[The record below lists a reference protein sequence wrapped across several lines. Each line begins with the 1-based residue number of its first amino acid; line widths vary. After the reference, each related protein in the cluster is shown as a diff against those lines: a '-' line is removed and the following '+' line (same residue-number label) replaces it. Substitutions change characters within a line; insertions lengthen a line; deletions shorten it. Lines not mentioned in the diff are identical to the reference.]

1 MFLVGAVHLRLL
13 ACPTDVKI
21 YIGTLL
27 YLFRTDARRC
37 LAIIIVQFL
46 VKCTQ
51 KFMDNMTTVTGKPLN
66 IDKIFYVKE

>member
-1 MFLVGAVHLRLL
+1 MNLT
-13 ACPTDVKI
+13 TDVKI
-21 YIGTLL
+21 YIGTVPFLSH
-27 YLFRTDARRC
+27 TDARSC